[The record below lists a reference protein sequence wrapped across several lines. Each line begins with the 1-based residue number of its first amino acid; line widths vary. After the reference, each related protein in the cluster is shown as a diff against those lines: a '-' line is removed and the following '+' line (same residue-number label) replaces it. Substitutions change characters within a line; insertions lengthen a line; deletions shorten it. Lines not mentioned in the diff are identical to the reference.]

1 LLTIL
6 LTLVGVVVIFPLVAL
21 TVLNVPATGVVL
33 PITVLSIVPPLNA
46 PPVTVLPVKVSEL
59 GKDSVG
65 VAPPDEV
72 ISFAVPD
79 TLVTGV
85 APEDAAVSCPCALTV
100 KLGFE

>member
-1 LLTIL
+1 MLLL
-6 LTLVGVVVIFPLVAL
+6 LVGVVVMFPLVAL

-59 GKDSVG
+59 GKDSMG

-72 ISFAVPD
+72 ISLAVPE

-85 APEDAAVSCPCALTV
+85 EPEDAAVSWPCALTV
-100 KLGFE
+100 KLGLE